1 MTVCQV
7 AELVS
12 IHSANEGV
20 RRDRERETKKKK
32 CKHYVYLRWLLLTL
46 AVDGETEKSEMRS
59 SV

>member
-20 RRDRERETKKKK
+20 RRDRERDEEKKMQTL
-32 CKHYVYLRWLLLTL
+32 CLLTL
-46 AVDGETEKSEMRS
+46 VIIDTS
-59 SV
+59 S